1 MIQKQEQKQLAIGKR
16 VSYKNQYGE
25 RIGTVIE
32 IDERGARIKWDG
44 RKLRTWIRLSALKLV
59 TSLILLLSVVSCS
72 KTIPFTGTDT
82 YPIIIKTCKEWEH
95 KSRIGK
101 YPFAGDSV
109 CTNWKLDTIYGKFK
123 RP

>member
-1 MIQKQEQKQLAIGKR
+1 MKLLLAI
-16 VSYKNQYGE
+16 
-25 RIGTVIE
+25 ILI
-32 IDERGARIKWDG
+32 A
-44 RKLRTWIRLSALKLV
+44 LS
-59 TSLILLLSVVSCS
+59 VSCS
-72 KTIPFTGTDT
+72 KTIPFAGTNT